1 MKTLFQYNWMVRD
14 EWYQWCE
21 SVNEQELLQPRTGGV
36 GGILKT
42 LFHIADVEWSWM
54 MILQGKPAGLEDF
67 EEFNSLEKIRGLDA
81 KYRQEVEVFVREW
94 EPSFENRLL
103 KLPEPDG
110 TVETHTWGEVMRHI
124 IAHEIHHI
132 GQLSVWSREMGKK
145 PVSASLI
152 GRSLVDKERI
162 PSEQ

>member
-21 SVNEQELLQPRTGGV
+21 SVNEQELLQTRTGGV

-67 EEFNSLEKIRGLDA
+67 EEFNSLEKVRGLDS